1 MMFLIFI
8 LLAVVSGYRD
18 LARFVIKG
26 TWTRGSVVVPVW
38 GKATGTSD
46 SFHQAGGLMW
56 AMIIALMLLQFE
68 VLRIPMLVVRVDPE
82 QWLLYWFVLFV
93 HGAVYW
99 QYFYW
104 IRNIFMHILFRSN
117 GYQKPEYW
125 NPLRWLIK

>member
-26 TWTRGSVVVPVW
+26 VWKKESVIVPVW
-38 GKATGTSD
+38 GKATGTDD

-68 VLRIPMLVVRVDPE
+68 VLKIQMVFDFGVAD
-82 QWLLYWFVLFV
+82 QWLLYGLILFV

-99 QYFYW
+99 QWFYW
-104 IRNIFMHILFRSN
+104 IRNIFMHILFRTKE
-117 GYQKPEYW
+117 YQKPEYW